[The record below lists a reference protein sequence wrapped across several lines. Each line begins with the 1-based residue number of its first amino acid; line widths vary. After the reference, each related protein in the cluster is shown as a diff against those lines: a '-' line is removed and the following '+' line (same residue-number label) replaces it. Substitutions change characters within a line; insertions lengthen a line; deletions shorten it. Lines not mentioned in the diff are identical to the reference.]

1 MKSFRAFFSD
11 ADVKE
16 LNKKDP
22 ADNGQARSRYFQ
34 LWAHFLKSIFSFF
47 TMHLP
52 FSDQSWRV
60 WWRMSKNATAAVARG
75 CLMRMPTSR
84 GELYKFCFRET
95 VSIPNSKCVALPRKQ
110 IWLLLEIMLTS
121 SVRILSTFDQ
131 LGENRVWPYLLSGA
145 LSTTLSRPVFPRRSW
160 SSWSSVCR
168 WKMVVRNA
176 KDIHVVGFRPEP
188 QGASSMTLT
197 GHVSKTLSFWTIHFV
212 TPLTDSHVCGNFRE
226 IILPQ
231 PQRKRQRA
239 REKG

>member
-1 MKSFRAFFSD
+1 
-11 ADVKE
+11 
-16 LNKKDP
+16 
-22 ADNGQARSRYFQ
+22 
-34 LWAHFLKSIFSFF
+34 
-47 TMHLP
+47 MHLP

-75 CLMRMPTSR
+75 CLMRMPTNR
-84 GELYKFCFRET
+84 GKLYKFCFRET

-160 SSWSSVCR
+160 SSWSSLCR
-168 WKMVVRNA
+168 WMMVVTND
-176 KDIHVVGFRPEP
+176 KDIHLSGFRPEP

-197 GHVSKTLSFWTIHFV
+197 GHVSKTLSFWTIHSV
-212 TPLTDSHVCGNFRE
+212 TPFTDSHVWGDFRE
-226 IILPQ
+226 IILPH
-231 PQRKRQRA
+231 PQRKRQRE
-239 REKG
+239 REKGWAAKLLNYDVLNLSQISF

>member
-34 LWAHFLKSIFSFF
+34 LWAHVLKSIFSFF

-75 CLMRMPTSR
+75 CLMRMPTNR
-84 GELYKFCFRET
+84 GKLYKFCFRET

-145 LSTTLSRPVFPRRSW
+145 LSTTLSRPVFPASI
-160 SSWSSVCR
+160 
-168 WKMVVRNA
+168 MV
-176 KDIHVVGFRPEP
+176 I
-188 QGASSMTLT
+188 MII
-197 GHVSKTLSFWTIHFV
+197 TLSLDDGGEKW
-212 TPLTDSHVCGNFRE
+212 
-226 IILPQ
+226 
-231 PQRKRQRA
+231 QRYSSQWF
-239 REKG
+239 

>member
-1 MKSFRAFFSD
+1 MDRQDQGICNSETIFSRA
-11 ADVKE
+11 
-16 LNKKDP
+16 L
-22 ADNGQARSRYFQ
+22 
-34 LWAHFLKSIFSFF
+34 FSFF

-52 FSDQSWRV
+52 LSDQSWRV

-84 GELYKFCFRET
+84 GKLYKFCFRET

-160 SSWSSVCR
+160 SSWSSLCR
-168 WKMVVRNA
+168 WMMVVTND
-176 KDIHVVGFRPEP
+176 KDIHLSGFRPEP

-197 GHVSKTLSFWTIHFV
+197 GHVSKTLSF
-212 TPLTDSHVCGNFRE
+212 TDSSNGRYWF
-226 IILPQ
+226 
-231 PQRKRQRA
+231 
-239 REKG
+239 